1 MERLFAKVMD
11 IHKHNV
17 KPLAAAI
24 SIEILVGLQWV
35 KMNVIV
41 PPHRRVIFVI
51 DTLICFRIKLLD
63 LDVADEYGTFLDID
77 RIIPIKYSEI
87 LHDPL
92 DI

>member
-1 MERLFAKVMD
+1 MVRLFVKVMD

-41 PPHRRVIFVI
+41 PPHKKVIF
-51 DTLICFRIKLLD
+51 L
-63 LDVADEYGTFLDID
+63 
-77 RIIPIKYSEI
+77 S
-87 LHDPL
+87 
-92 DI
+92 